1 MNYILTYNYCAIFNL
16 LIIIITFYS
25 KKYIPNQQNRLYSW
39 LIWVSFFGTVVDI
52 MSSMG
57 SNNPLDF
64 SLVYLNLAN
73 YGYYILHN
81 LTPFIFCLYTLA
93 LGGIHYRDL
102 KPAKKAT
109 IFLPIIITLLF
120 IFSTP
125 FTHAVFYMD
134 GNGNHFRGSYLFI
147 LYLIAFYYLAYSI
160 IYTAFCKD
168 VIPTGAKKAIFA
180 FITLSSAAVILQIFY
195 PRHLI
200 ENFAIS
206 VSTIIMFLAIQKPEE
221 LIDASTGVL
230 NRNSFTDTLKLC
242 FKHKEFINI
251 CIIHIEDI
259 GMLTKAFGIENT
271 DKIVREAAQYL
282 EIKNKN
288 RVFDLHSHTFGI
300 VYKQMDESL
309 MSSMVQELL
318 ERFKQPW
325 EWGNVKITLSVR
337 ACIVCIP
344 KDASSIDRVFEYIE
358 QFSQVKQWENE
369 VVSAED
375 IDLRD
380 KTRETQVE
388 RAVERAIKNKSFEVF
403 YQPIYSNEKQR
414 FISAEAL
421 IRLNDSRL
429 GMISPD
435 EFIPIAE
442 KDGSII
448 AIGRFVFEEVCR
460 LLHKYDLSRFGIDYI
475 QVNLSVIQCMQ
486 ENMANELIEIM
497 KLYNIRADRVRLE
510 ITETAAANSPRMLH
524 ENMNRLYDEG
534 IRFALDDFGTGYSN
548 INSLADLPLDTIK
561 IDKSMVW
568 AAAENK
574 KAKIILESSVAMIKK
589 MKMRIVAEGI
599 ETKEQAEELKS
610 LGCDCLQGYYF
621 SKPVPCQSFLELLK
635 AKEEQ
640 SAPTI

>member
-1 MNYILTYNYCAIFNL
+1 MDYILTYNYCAIFNL

-25 KKYIPNQQNRLYSW
+25 KRYIPNQQNRLYSY
-39 LIWVSFFGTVVDI
+39 LIWVSFLGTVVDI

-57 SNNPLDF
+57 SNHPLDF
-64 SLVYLNLAN
+64 SLVYLNLTN

-81 LTPFIFCLYTLA
+81 LMPFIFCVYTLA
-93 LGGIHYRDL
+93 LGGIHYRDI
-102 KPAKKAT
+102 KPAKKAA

-125 FTHAVFYMD
+125 FTQGVFYID
-134 GNGNHFRGSYLFI
+134 SNGNHFRGRYLFI

-168 VIPTGAKKAIFA
+168 VIPAGAKKAIFA
-180 FITLSSAAVILQIFY
+180 FITLNSAAVILQIFY

-288 RVFDLHSHTFGI
+288 RVFDLHFHTFGI

-358 QFSQVKQWENE
+358 QFSQVKQWKSE
-369 VVSAED
+369 VVSAKN

-403 YQPIYSNEKQR
+403 YQPIYSNEKER

-429 GMISPD
+429 GRISPD

-497 KLYNIRADRVRLE
+497 KLYNIKADRVRLE

-524 ENMNRLYDEG
+524 ENMNRLYEEG

-635 AKEEQ
+635 AKAE
-640 SAPTI
+640 

>member
-1 MNYILTYNYCAIFNL
+1 MDYILTYNYCAIFNL

-25 KKYIPNQQNRLYSW
+25 KRYIPNQQNRLYSY
-39 LIWVSFFGTVVDI
+39 LIWVSFLGTVVDI

-57 SNNPLDF
+57 SNHPLDF
-64 SLVYLNLAN
+64 SLVYLNLTN

-81 LTPFIFCLYTLA
+81 LMPFIFCVYTLA

-102 KPAKKAT
+102 KPAKKAA

-125 FTHAVFYMD
+125 FTQGVFYID
-134 GNGNHFRGSYLFI
+134 SNGNHFRGRYLFI

-168 VIPTGAKKAIFA
+168 VIPAGAKKAIFA
-180 FITLSSAAVILQIFY
+180 FITLNSAAVILQIFY

-288 RVFDLHSHTFGI
+288 RVFDLHFHTFGI

-358 QFSQVKQWENE
+358 QFSQVKQWKSE
-369 VVSAED
+369 VVSAKN

-403 YQPIYSNEKQR
+403 YQPIYSNEKER

-429 GMISPD
+429 GRISPD

-497 KLYNIRADRVRLE
+497 KLYNIKADRVRLE

-524 ENMNRLYDEG
+524 ENMNRLYEEG

-635 AKEEQ
+635 AKAE
-640 SAPTI
+640 